1 MSRILIAE
9 DDPLQADLIRRY
21 LEREQHTVAIVDD
34 GRAALSEVRRE
45 PPDLLVLDLMLP
57 LVDGL
62 DVCRVLRH
70 ESHELPIL
78 MVTARSTEDDVL
90 LGLDL
95 GADDYMTKPYS
106 PRELAARVRTLLRR
120 LPHAAEPAAVT
131 TVGRLMIDSGRHEAR
146 VDGQPIEVTPAE
158 FRVLE
163 VMAESPGLVF
173 SRSRLLERIH
183 GFDRFISE
191 RTIDVHVRNLRMK
204 IELNPSAPVYLLTV
218 YGIGY
223 KLVDPVAPDAR

>member
-21 LEREQHTVAIVDD
+21 LESEQHTVTIVGD
-34 GRAALSEVRRE
+34 GRAALTEVRRE

-62 DVCRVLRH
+62 DVCRVLRS

-95 GADDYMTKPYS
+95 GADDYITKPYS

-120 LPHAAEPAAVT
+120 LPHAAQPAAVM
-131 TVGRLMIDSGRHEAR
+131 TVGPLMIDSGRHEAR

-163 VMAESPGLVF
+163 VMAENPGLVF

-204 IELNPSAPVYLLTV
+204 IELDPSAPVYLLTV

-223 KLVDPVAPDAR
+223 KLVDPEASDAG